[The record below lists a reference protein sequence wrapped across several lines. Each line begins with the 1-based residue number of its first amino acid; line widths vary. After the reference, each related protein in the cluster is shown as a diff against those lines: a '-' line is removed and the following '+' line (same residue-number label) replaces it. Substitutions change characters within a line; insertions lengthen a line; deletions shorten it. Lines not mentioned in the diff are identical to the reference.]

1 METKANSTTTENQT
15 DTSTINGTT
24 EFSRWIKEMARL
36 AQEGVKKEIARH
48 KAAGNPI
55 FYSRNGVLIKELADG
70 RCFEYRLQEDG
81 TEEIIRELPRR
92 CQKQNLP

>member
-1 METKANSTTTENQT
+1 METKANPTTTENQT